1 MSGIE
6 SDINGT
12 QSGAAET
19 QRPRRM
25 IRSIG
30 AVLAGLVA
38 VVILS
43 VGTDAVMH
51 AINVFPQVGER
62 MTEGLFLLATAY
74 RSVFAVAGG
83 YITAWLAPAR
93 PMKHALVL
101 GFIGLALSVAGLVAT
116 WNGGPEL
123 GPMVSDYAR
132 RDRAPVYMVG
142 RQATNGAVAR
152 APGNH
157 PAGRVTSVRKSV
169 ENRPIRVI
177 RGPFRTHR

>member
-6 SDINGT
+6 GDMNGT

-123 GPMVSDYAR
+123 GPRWYPITLVVTALPFTWLGGKLRMAQLR
-132 RDRAPVYMVG
+132 E
-142 RQATNGAVAR
+142 RQGITPQAA
-152 APGNH
+152 
-157 PAGRVTSVRKSV
+157 
-169 ENRPIRVI
+169 
-177 RGPFRTHR
+177 